1 MSLFFDAQWFD
12 AHLRAAGLSRSDVAT
27 ALGLSAS
34 QIEDLWKDQ
43 RELGAQDVRILAA
56 LIGAPPAEVAAHAG
70 ISTPVPREQ
79 RSDAAFLAE
88 RMERMEKLLIEIRDL
103 VRKLATPT

>member
-12 AHLRAAGLSRSDVAT
+12 ARLRAAGLSRSDVAT
-27 ALGLSAS
+27 ALGLSPG

-43 RELGAQDVRILAA
+43 REFRAQDVRIFAA

-79 RSDAAFLAE
+79 ASDTAALSA
-88 RMERMEKLLIEIRDL
+88 RMEGMEKVLTEIRDL
-103 VRKLATPT
+103 LRKLVTSK

>member
-12 AHLRAAGLSRSDVAT
+12 AHLRASGLSRSDVAT
-27 ALGLSAS
+27 ALGLSSS

-43 RELGAQDVRILAA
+43 RELSAQDVRILAA
-56 LIGAPPAEVAAHAG
+56 LIGAPPAEVAARAG

-79 RSDAAFLAE
+79 ESDTAALAK
-88 RMERMEKLLIEIRDL
+88 RMERMEKVLVEIRDL
-103 VRKLATPT
+103 VRKLVR